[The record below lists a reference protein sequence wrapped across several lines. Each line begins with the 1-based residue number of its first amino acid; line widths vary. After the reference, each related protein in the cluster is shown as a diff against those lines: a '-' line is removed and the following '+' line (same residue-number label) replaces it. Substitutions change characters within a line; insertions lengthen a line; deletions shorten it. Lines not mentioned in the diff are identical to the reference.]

1 MLVKFPLLITD
12 SFCITAALVVDL
24 RSFRW
29 KTTTSLPLRRHRHDC
44 DEEEVEECLFAR
56 KLLVAA
62 RISEKS

>member
-1 MLVKFPLLITD
+1 MDF
-12 SFCITAALVVDL
+12 

-29 KTTTSLPLRRHRHDC
+29 KTTTSLPLRTQRHDC
-44 DEEEVEECLFAR
+44 DEEEVEECRLAR